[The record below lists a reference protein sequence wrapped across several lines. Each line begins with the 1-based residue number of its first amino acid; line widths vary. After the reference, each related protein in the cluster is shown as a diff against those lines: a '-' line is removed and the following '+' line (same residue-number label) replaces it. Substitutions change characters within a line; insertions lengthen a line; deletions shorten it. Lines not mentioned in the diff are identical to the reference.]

1 MWYNSHLRKW
11 VWGNI
16 IIIWLFNIRNAFLKS
31 SMVCK
36 YLVVLFMEIFQARI
50 LEWIAMPSS
59 RGSSEP
65 RDWTQVSHITG
76 RSLKKVSW
84 GFSVLCCDLL
94 SGVWFFATLYNPLPG
109 CSVHEIFQAR
119 MLEWMN
125 AISFSRGSSQ
135 PKDQILSSV
144 SPTVQADAL
153 PMNHQGS
160 LEFIIKNF

>member
-16 IIIWLFNIRNAFLKS
+16 IIIWLFNIRNAFLKN

-65 RDWTQVSHITG
+65 RGWTQVSHITG
-76 RSLKKVSW
+76 RSLKKTSW

-94 SGVWFFATLYNPLPG
+94 SGVWLFVTLYNPLP
-109 CSVHEIFQAR
+109 CSSVHEIFQAR

-125 AISFSRGSSQ
+125 TISFSRGSSQ

-153 PMNHQGS
+153 PMNHQGTP
-160 LEFIIKNF
+160 EFIIKNF